1 MDTAHDR
8 GGSRERTDVDIPRER
23 LAESAD
29 RVLSRALDEARRWE
43 HGLLTSEHVC
53 LAYAQ
58 VEWDVFGQLMRD
70 LRVNPHQILHALE
83 DQMRRVRSRP
93 GRELRAAP
101 ATKILFKLA
110 TLNATR
116 AGRHAVEASDLFAA
130 IFEDTKAYRSPSF
143 GNHGVEPEMLVSRL
157 ATRVRDF
164 EAQEERLKKRS
175 ICRPSSSTSRPT

>member
-1 MDTAHDR
+1 MALV
-8 GGSRERTDVDIPRER
+8 GLWYLPP
-23 LAESAD
+23 LA
-29 RVLSRALDEARRWE
+29 RWE
-43 HGLLTSEHVC
+43 PGLLTSEHVC

-83 DQMRRVRSRP
+83 DQMRRVRVAP

-116 AGRHAVEASDLFAA
+116 AGRHAVEASDLFAKA
-130 IFEDTKAYRSPSF
+130 ETRELPSIFTASF
-143 GNHGVEPEMLVSRL
+143 AKRAPVSIKPERAAAM
-157 ATRVRDF
+157 TT
-164 EAQEERLKKRS
+164 ER
-175 ICRPSSSTSRPT
+175 